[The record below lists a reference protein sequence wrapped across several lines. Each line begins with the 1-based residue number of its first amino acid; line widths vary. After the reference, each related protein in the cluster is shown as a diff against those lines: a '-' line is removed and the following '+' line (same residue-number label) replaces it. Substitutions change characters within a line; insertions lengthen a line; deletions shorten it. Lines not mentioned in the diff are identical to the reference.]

1 VPLEIRTAIERRERR
16 DARQGAVL
24 HEVWQQFLD
33 RGGPLAINDI
43 ERAFRDRAASEV
55 RASLTALDEADLLL
69 IEDDVIRLAYPFT
82 TGPNAFAV
90 DVGAGAMRHTCC
102 AIDALGIAP
111 MLGRAV
117 TIRSR
122 CHHCDEPLVIDTEP
136 DGPRS
141 LPEAMVWIAPRDAC
155 AARVASGL

>member
-1 VPLEIRTAIERRERR
+1 MPLEIRTAIERRERR

-69 IEDDVIRLAYPFT
+69 IEDDVIRLAYPF
-82 TGPNAFAV
+82 
-90 DVGAGAMRHTCC
+90 
-102 AIDALGIAP
+102 GIAP
-111 MLGRAV
+111 MLDQAV